1 MLTEFQLL
9 LWPLGRLLLGS
20 LFVIAGIRHFFI
32 LDSLIPKVASRGVP
46 APKFTVMAASVFQA
60 LAGLALI
67 AGWQTAWAAGGLV
80 VFTLVVSVML
90 VNFWDLQGPERGK
103 AFNTFFSNISIIGG
117 LLVTIA
123 HAAPAG

>member
-1 MLTEFQLL
+1 MLTELQPL

-32 LDSLIPKVASRGVP
+32 LDALVPKVASRGVP

-60 LAGLALI
+60 LAGVALA
-67 AGWQTAWAAGGLV
+67 AGWQTVWAGTGLI

-90 VNFWDLQGPERGK
+90 VNFWDMKGAERGK
-103 AFNTFFSNISIIGG
+103 AFNTFFSNVSIIGG
-117 LLVTIA
+117 LLVAIA
-123 HAAPAG
+123 HATPAG